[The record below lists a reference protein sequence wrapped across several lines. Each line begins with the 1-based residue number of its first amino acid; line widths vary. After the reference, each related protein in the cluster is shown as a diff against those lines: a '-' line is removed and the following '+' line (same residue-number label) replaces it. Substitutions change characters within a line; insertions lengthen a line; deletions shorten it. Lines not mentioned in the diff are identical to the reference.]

1 MRVGQVSGGVQ
12 FDPADMRSKVAE
24 AERLVDAAAARERR
38 IADIRS
44 GAVSAVA
51 RGQGKDED
59 GTSFGEM
66 LMYVG
71 TAFIIVLA
79 ISLGAAWLMMQFY
92 GGK

>member
-24 AERLVDAAAARERR
+24 AERAVDAVAAREKR

-51 RGQGKDED
+51 RGQKDED